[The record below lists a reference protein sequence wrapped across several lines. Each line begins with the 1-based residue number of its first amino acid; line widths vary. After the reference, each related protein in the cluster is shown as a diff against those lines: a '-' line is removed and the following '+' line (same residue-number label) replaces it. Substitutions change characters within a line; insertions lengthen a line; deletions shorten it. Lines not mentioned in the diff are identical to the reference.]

1 VVDNANYDGNDD
13 AKENNDSSFMTP
25 LKTLGLHIRANSQ
38 VKNKNE
44 ANHHEPDELKYML
57 LMRIIMIV

>member
-1 VVDNANYDGNDD
+1 MVDNADYDGNDD

-57 LMRIIMIV
+57 LVCIIMIV